1 MRVEGCE
8 IVTLDK
14 TYYCM
19 FDMDV
24 DGIKASVISVVIILN
39 ITLNVLAIAVIVR
52 YPQLREDRT
61 TLFIFSLTLSD
72 LANGCTAMPIS
83 AALCSSVTPNVRNMV
98 HYFPKIHAFFSV
110 WFTVNSMQS
119 ICWLTVCKMIAI
131 TNPLRYE
138 QVLPRNRCY
147 FIICGI
153 WLTGALMAAVLTP
166 FVEAWTF
173 ESCIYKIT
181 VTRDKIGLLAL
192 FGVIIAFVC
201 PLVAIV
207 YCTTRIFL
215 VILRTHRQITA
226 QVNSIGG
233 ENGSQAT
240 VPSLTFKAIRSG
252 RNVLIVC
259 LAFIVLTI
267 PFSVFAALAGFGLTQ
282 HWSSL
287 FKFAVAWIVLSNT
300 FINSL
305 IYLTLFHSVRAKT
318 AEMLRGICM

>member
-8 IVTLDK
+8 IVTLENI
-14 TYYCM
+14 YNCM

-61 TLFIFSLTLSD
+61 TLFIFSMTLSD

-83 AALCSSVTPNVRNMV
+83 AALCSGVTPNVRNMV
-98 HYFPKIHAFFSV
+98 HYFPKIHAVFSI
-110 WFTVNSMQS
+110 WFTVNSMLS
-119 ICWLTVCKMIAI
+119 LCWLTVCKMIAI

-138 QVLPRNRCY
+138 QVLTRNRCY
-147 FIICGI
+147 FIISGI
-153 WLTGALMAAVLTP
+153 WLTGALMATIVTS
-166 FVEAWTF
+166 FVETWNF
-173 ESCIYKIT
+173 EVCIYN
-181 VTRDKIGLLAL
+181 VTISTGISILIVLLCI
-192 FGVIIAFVC
+192 IIAFVC

-252 RNVLIVC
+252 RNVVIVC

-267 PFSVFAALAGFGLTQ
+267 PFSVVAALSGFGLTQ
-282 HWSSL
+282 QWSSL
-287 FKFAVAWIVLSNT
+287 FRFAVAWIVLCST

-305 IYLTLFHSVRAKT
+305 IYLALFHSVRVKT